1 MAKII
6 LNVDMN
12 TSAALAQM
20 PALKAACDELASS
33 FAKAKNNSGLDDL
46 QKQYA
51 NLFNTIKNSASSYSP
66 GLYSQVAKE
75 VRENLDAV
83 KGLNEQLKSNG
94 SLTKEE
100 RKEANRLQTELKA
113 ISARFATVRAESEK
127 ITKSN
132 KLAVPS
138 IDNLRK
144 GYANLA
150 SAVESASKYYAPGTF
165 DEITKAIGEQQAALA
180 SLNPSA
186 DDYAE
191 KVKNIDKTL
200 NKLQADFAE
209 TKSKATNFHGTLLD
223 LVSGFFKFQVAAM
236 LVMQP
241 LQKLKQAFASVNE
254 ELVSMEDNVISI
266 KRVVG
271 DDISDEAIYSGIYK
285 IAEKYGQDVE
295 NIASIATNFARTGM
309 SWNDTLKATEA
320 AALALNVA
328 ELEVTDASDGMI
340 AILSQFEIKASDLT
354 DVVDKLNKTADKFP
368 VTSEKIL
375 VALQRTGSA
384 AKNANLTLDE
394 TVGLIT
400 GLSKATGRSG
410 ENIGT
415 ALNSLIAYSSKDAAL
430 DTFAALSSNMEKVVG
445 EYRKG
450 AASILDV
457 WTGLSEEINHLTEKQ
472 ADLLDDYF
480 ATEDGSELKSAL
492 DSELGDIYDS
502 LNGVYSTANTFRKNY
517 FIALLANMDTVQDAI
532 DTAAESAGYSQK
544 ENEEAMKTYTK
555 LANANKAK
563 WKEIANDE
571 QGLLGIK
578 KNLAGI
584 NSFIL
589 DVIKGTGG
597 LKTTFIAA
605 GTAAM
610 ALFGPKILSGISTL
624 SIGLG
629 KAVKNNWNLVAAMK
643 AYRSAAYKADALN
656 KGYTIGTISKA
667 KADEAAAAAAKAHA
681 AAMSTL
687 LSYIGIA
694 ITIISAIS
702 GAIDQHREK
711 MVQYTSDV
719 LEKTQENAEAMLELQ
734 SKLND
739 GKTSSDDLTTA
750 FYKQAKAMGY
760 TEDAIDDLIL
770 KYNGLEGAINAVTKE
785 QLEKQVSD
793 AELAMQAAGT
803 KAAKDLGVSI
813 LGVNTG
819 IFSSAFAPSAFTGD
833 QINGTQYTSDVGTYG
848 YLKSIIPDMQDIA
861 SRAEKNSYLRDNIED
876 IYAFYNA
883 LLYAKDYM
891 EKNGDSETQKD
902 VYNAIVSKIG
912 SMYDAMQ
919 TYADSV
925 KEYEDAQKKLN
936 EYTEK
941 RKEDEDQ
948 TENSLE
954 EQNKTLSQI
963 KGKYS
968 DIVASIK
975 EAKDLRDEETS
986 LMEKQLAVAEAK
998 LAVEEAEQALYNA
1011 QNERTVRVFNQ
1022 KTGEWEWQA
1031 SGASIRDAQKDLD
1044 SAQKNYEDAKNNL
1057 ADYLDQKAFDE
1068 ILSIFQSG
1076 NSITEEQVQAII
1088 DKWESEGISD
1098 ENLAKWEELFE
1109 AGADAATESLLD
1121 LIHRVLKDEYGID
1134 IPESSAAQSGLLFGG
1149 HPTGFDASPAPS
1161 NPRLGPNVTNQ
1172 NYYISGVPITTEMA
1186 HGYSF
1191 SELAANMVLTLN

>member
-100 RKEANRLQTELKA
+100 RKEANRLQKELKA
-113 ISARFATVRAESEK
+113 LSARFATVRAESEK

-180 SLNPSA
+180 SINPSA

-209 TKSKATNFHGTLLD
+209 TKAKATNFHGTLID

-605 GTAAM
+605 GSAAM

-629 KAVKNNWNLVAAMK
+629 KAVKNNLNLVAAMK

-687 LSYIGIA
+687 FSYIGIA

-739 GKTSSDDLTTA
+739 GKTSYDDLTTA

-785 QLEKQVSD
+785 QLESQVRD
-793 AELAMQAAGT
+793 ARSNLNYVSKKSFG
-803 KAAKDLGVSI
+803 DLSK
-813 LGVNTG
+813 LG
-819 IFSSAFAPSAFTGD
+819 IFNAQFSGGWQGSQYEIEKYSPGFLSAFKEAHLSNDMSAIYEYYIALEKARDALSSNKEAPESLLLAVE
-833 QINGTQYTSDVGTYG
+833 N
-848 YLKSIIPDMQDIA
+848 KIA
-861 SRAEKNSYLRDNIED
+861 S
-876 IYAFYNA
+876 IYSPIQEYIAAVTA
-883 LLYAKDYM
+883 L
-891 EKNGDSETQKD
+891 EE
-902 VYNAIVSKIG
+902 
-912 SMYDAMQ
+912 
-919 TYADSV
+919 
-925 KEYEDAQKKLN
+925 AQKALD
-936 EYTEK
+936 EFTEK